1 MKIMPKVSVIVPVYN
16 TEKYLPRCIESILAQ
31 TFTDFELILVND
43 GSTDNSGKI
52 CDIYASK
59 DSRVIVIH
67 KENGGVNR
75 ARETGVNVATT
86 DWITFVDSDDTIT
99 NNYIELLYSNITK
112 NIDIVIGQIYSDKY
126 SNIRLSIENYRAE
139 LIICKYAHPFAKI
152 IRKKLFDYTIFDM
165 LDGIK
170 VGEDMLMNIRLSFK
184 TNNDIIIIKNK
195 IYNYRYR
202 SDSAININVHSINYE
217 CRFWELLNK
226 SIPQLHINKCSSSLF
241 QHTYTQWRKFC
252 EYKIK
257 PTQEWI
263 NCELNKYIITHL
275 DENKRLVS
283 KFDYI
288 LLKNNNTIL
297 RAIIITLK
305 KLNNH
310 LPF

>member
-1 MKIMPKVSVIVPVYN
+1 MPKVSVVVPVYN

-43 GSTDNSGKI
+43 GSTDNSDKI
-52 CDIYASK
+52 CDEYAQK
-59 DSRVIVIH
+59 DYRILVIH
-67 KENGGVNR
+67 KNNEGVTK
-75 ARETGVNVATT
+75 ARELGVNVSKGE
-86 DWITFVDSDDTIT
+86 WITFVDSDDTINYNALQIF
-99 NNYIELLYSNITK
+99 NNYTNKST
-112 NIDIVIGQIYSDKY
+112 DIIVGQIYNQKDNNEII
-126 SNIRLSIENYRAE
+126 NIERYRSH
-139 LIICKYAHPFAKI
+139 LIRGKLVSPFSKL
-152 IRKKLFDYTIFDM
+152 IRRYLFNNTIFN
-165 LDGIK
+165 IPK
-170 VGEDMLMNIRLSFK
+170 EINIGEDMLMNIRLAFSSQRDVVILK
-184 TNNDIIIIKNK
+184 DK

-202 SDSAININVHSINYE
+202 PDSTINTNVHSIDYE
-217 CRFWELLNK
+217 CKFWELLNK
-226 SIPQLHINKCSSSLF
+226 SIPQLHINKYSSSLF
-241 QHTYTQWRKFC
+241 LHTYTQWRKFC

-275 DENKRLVS
+275 VENKRLVS